1 MKTKLPLIFVVII
14 IWLTTFFQGNAQTQ
28 SICEGAVKTYTVN
41 GPGSGPVGSTYN
53 WSLVGSNA
61 GNYAGTT
68 NLSAQTA
75 NAITINWAS
84 TPAGTY
90 TLQVIETNNSCEGDP
105 VTLTIVITAP
115 PVAGTI
121 SGTQEVCTGATTTFA
136 VSGNSASGT
145 WSSSDTNVAIVNASG
160 EVTAVGAGTATI
172 SYTVVGTGGCTDA
185 VATRTVTVTNP
196 PIAGTI
202 SGTQEVCTGATTT
215 FAVSGNSASGTW
227 SSSDTNVASVN
238 ASGEVTAVGVGTA
251 TISYT
256 VAGTGGCTDAV
267 ATRTVTVTNP
277 PIAGTISGTQEV
289 CTGATTTFAVSG
301 NSASGTWSSSDTNV
315 ATVNASG
322 EVTAVGAGTATISYI
337 VAGTGGCTDAVAIR
351 TVTVTNPPIA
361 GTISGTQE
369 VCTSNTTTFTIFGN
383 SATGIWSSS
392 DTNVA
397 TVSTS
402 GVVTAVAPGSATITY
417 TVAGSGGCL
426 DATTTRV
433 VNVNSVPVTSPI
445 QFD

>member
-14 IWLTTFFQGNAQTQ
+14 IWLTNFFQGNAQTQ
-28 SICEGAVKTYTVN
+28 SICEGALKTYTVN

-53 WSLVGSNA
+53 WSLVGANA

-145 WSSSDTNVAIVNASG
+145 WSSSDTNVATVNASG

-202 SGTQEVCTGATTT
+202 SGTQEVCT
-215 FAVSGNSASGTW
+215 
-227 SSSDTNVASVN
+227 
-238 ASGEVTAVGVGTA
+238 
-251 TISYT
+251 
-256 VAGTGGCTDAV
+256 
-267 ATRTVTVTNP
+267 
-277 PIAGTISGTQEV
+277 
-289 CTGATTTFAVSG
+289 
-301 NSASGTWSSSDTNV
+301 
-315 ATVNASG
+315 
-322 EVTAVGAGTATISYI
+322 
-337 VAGTGGCTDAVAIR
+337 
-351 TVTVTNPPIA
+351 
-361 GTISGTQE
+361 
-369 VCTSNTTTFTIFGN
+369 SNTTTFTIAGN
-383 SATGIWSSS
+383 SAPGIWSSS
-392 DTNVA
+392 NTNVA

-417 TVAGSGGCL
+417 TVAGLGGCS

-433 VNVNSVPVTSPI
+433 VNVNAVPVTSPI

>member
-227 SSSDTNVASVN
+227 SSSDTNVATVN

-277 PIAGTISGTQEV
+277 PVAGTISG
-289 CTGATTTFAVSG
+289 A
-301 NSASGTWSSSDTNV
+301 
-315 ATVNASG
+315 
-322 EVTAVGAGTATISYI
+322 
-337 VAGTGGCTDAVAIR
+337 
-351 TVTVTNPPIA
+351 
-361 GTISGTQE
+361 QE

-397 TVSTS
+397 TVNTS

-433 VNVNSVPVTSPI
+433 VNVNAVPVTSPI